1 MARSEVV
8 TPSQVEAK
16 LKSLSK
22 ELDTCHEELVKA
34 EYRYYKTKA
43 VYEIAMA
50 ETRLSLARQSAPN
63 GKNYTVG
70 EREDMAIIANRDK
83 HIEMAE
89 VDALVRAVRANAQ
102 RLRAQVDI
110 ARSVGTSVRTSME
123 VL

>member
-1 MARSEVV
+1 MPKNEIV
-8 TPSQVEAK
+8 TPAQVEAK

-22 ELDTCHEELVKA
+22 ELDTCHDELVKA
-34 EYRYYKTKA
+34 EYKYYKTKA
-43 VYEIAMA
+43 QYEIAMA

-63 GKNYTVG
+63 GRNYTVG
-70 EREDMAIIANRDK
+70 EREDMAIVANRDK

-89 VDALVRAVRANAQ
+89 VDALVRATRANAQ

-123 VL
+123 VV

>member
-1 MARSEVV
+1 MASDVV
-8 TPSQVEAK
+8 TPAQVESK
-16 LKSLSK
+16 LKALSK
-22 ELDTCHEELVKA
+22 ELDVCHSELVEA

-43 VYEIAMA
+43 MYEIAMA
-50 ETRLSLARQSAPN
+50 EERLSLARQSAPN

-70 EREDMAIIANRDK
+70 EREDMAIVKNKDL
-83 HIEMAE
+83 HIEMATA
-89 VDALVRAVRANAQ
+89 DALVRAARANAQ

>member
-1 MARSEVV
+1 MATEIV
-8 TPSQVEAK
+8 TPAQVEAK
-16 LKSLSK
+16 LKKLSR
-22 ELDTCHEELVKA
+22 EIDECHEDLVKA

-43 VYEIAMA
+43 EYEIAMA

-70 EREDMAIIANRDK
+70 EREDMAIISNRVK

-89 VDALVRAVRANAQ
+89 VDAQVRAARANAQ

-123 VL
+123 VI